1 MIEKVFKEK
10 WCIQKHLDAPMLK
23 ERESFLEMVSH
34 CGVKMHHVGRVANVL
49 LLIVERLKI
58 TEGVQIKYSL
68 NDVQDALLSC
78 TRKPLPDNTFVCVA
92 VDWLSS
98 IGRMEDT
105 FVDQQFIINRLF
117 TSTRIRIRYH
127 SLPLL
132 KERASYLDHCAQTG
146 MAPYTLQ
153 DIAINQLYAIELLH
167 LEKPRTIMEEELQ
180 DAAER
185 WMKSNKNGRASK
197 CVANYRVVKRNFL
210 TSIRN
215 WIAYMG
221 WYVRPQEDYPQ
232 KEKVQDYLH
241 WMEEEKGCSQITI
254 QGRLSLLRHF
264 MKTMRP
270 VKMDSIT
277 PQTIDEYLAIRK
289 EKDGYSRRSISF
301 VCTTL
306 RSFFRYGASKGW
318 NCEGLVASIKSPR
331 IYHNEDL
338 PSFTPWGT
346 IQGILSGKSHGNGI
360 AIRDYAVLLLLSVYG
375 MRVSEVTGLKL
386 KDLDWHNEQIYLR
399 RAKGCR
405 PQVFPILPVV
415 GDAIIKYIKQFRYN
429 ENHCEYVFLRS
440 FAPYGKLSNAAVYR
454 LVCRELKA
462 TGVKLRHYGPHS
474 LRHGRATQLI
484 NSGHSLKE
492 IADILGHVRLN
503 TTSIYAKV
511 NLTSLRGVAEM
522 NWEGLV

>member
-1 MIEKVFKEK
+1 
-10 WCIQKHLDAPMLK
+10 
-23 ERESFLEMVSH
+23 
-34 CGVKMHHVGRVANVL
+34 
-49 LLIVERLKI
+49 
-58 TEGVQIKYSL
+58 
-68 NDVQDALLSC
+68 
-78 TRKPLPDNTFVCVA
+78 
-92 VDWLSS
+92 
-98 IGRMEDT
+98 
-105 FVDQQFIINRLF
+105 
-117 TSTRIRIRYH
+117 
-127 SLPLL
+127 
-132 KERASYLDHCAQTG
+132 
-146 MAPYTLQ
+146 
-153 DIAINQLYAIELLH
+153 
-167 LEKPRTIMEEELQ
+167 
-180 DAAER
+180 
-185 WMKSNKNGRASK
+185 
-197 CVANYRVVKRNFL
+197 
-210 TSIRN
+210 
-215 WIAYMG
+215 
-221 WYVRPQEDYPQ
+221 
-232 KEKVQDYLH
+232 
-241 WMEEEKGCSQITI
+241 MEEEKGCSQITI

-405 PQVFPILPVV
+405 PQVFPILPAV

-511 NLTSLRGVAEM
+511 NLTSLREVAEM

>member
-10 WCIQKHLDAPMLK
+10 WCIQKHQDAPMLK
-23 ERESFLEMVSH
+23 ERESFLETMLYR
-34 CGVKMHHVGRVANVL
+34 GVERKHVGRVANAL
-49 LLIVERLKI
+49 LLVVDRLKM
-58 TEGVQIKYSL
+58 TEGVQIKYSIH
-68 NDVQDALLSC
+68 DVRSTLFTC
-78 TRKPLPDNTFVCVA
+78 THNPLPDNSFFCVA

-105 FVDQQFIINRLF
+105 FVDQNFIINRLF

-127 SLPLL
+127 LRPLL
-132 KERASYLDHCAQTG
+132 KERATYLEQCAQSG
-146 MAPYTLQ
+146 MALYTLQ
-153 DIAINQLYAIELLH
+153 GIATNQLYAIELLH
-167 LEKPRTIMEEELQ
+167 LEEGRAITEEELQ

-185 WMKSNKNGRASK
+185 WMKSDKNGRASK

-215 WIAYMG
+215 WVFFMG
-221 WYVRPQEDYPQ
+221 WYVRPQEDYPL
-232 KEKVQDYLH
+232 KEEVMDYLH
-241 WMEEEKGCSQITI
+241 WMEEYKGCSKITI

-264 MKTMRP
+264 MQTMRP
-270 VKMDSIT
+270 VVVDAIT
-277 PQTIDEYLAIRK
+277 PQTVDEYLAIRK
-289 EKDGYSRRSISF
+289 ERDGYCRRSISF

-318 NCEGLVASIKSPR
+318 NSEALVACVKGPR
-331 IYHNEDL
+331 VYHNEDL
-338 PSFTPWGT
+338 PSYTPWVT
-346 IQGILSGKSHGNGI
+346 IQDILSGKSHGDGI
-360 AIRDYAVLLLLSVYG
+360 ATRDYAVLLLLSVYG

-386 KDLDWHNEQIYLR
+386 KDIDWHNEQIFLR

-405 PQVFPILPVV
+405 PQVFPLLPVV

-429 ENHCEYVFLRS
+429 ESHCEYVFIRS
-440 FAPYGKLSNAAVYR
+440 FAPYDKLSNAAVYR
-454 LVCRELKA
+454 LVSHELKA

-511 NLTSLRGVAEM
+511 KLTSLREVAEM